1 METPQDENS
10 KSSATL
16 FYEDINT
23 FVDKEDIKS
32 MKIRQVETFE
42 FLFFYQKDYK
52 VSKKQTQNYLST

>member
-42 FLFFYQKDYK
+42 FLFFY
-52 VSKKQTQNYLST
+52 SKKITKFPRSKHKII

>member
-1 METPQDENS
+1 METTQDENS
-10 KSSATL
+10 KSSSTL

-42 FLFFYQKDYK
+42 FLF
-52 VSKKQTQNYLST
+52 L